1 MMMMIGRQTIHHQVP
16 NGGELAVGVIQVPMW
31 HQLLSKKKNCPTGQQ
46 TPMSKGVRCRERER
60 KGAERESKSGSPM
73 TLIRCE
79 KKNNDV

>member
-1 MMMMIGRQTIHHQVP
+1 MMMIGRQTIHHQVP

-60 KGAERESKSGSPM
+60 EKAPRERVKVDPP
-73 TLIRCE
+73 
-79 KKNNDV
+79 